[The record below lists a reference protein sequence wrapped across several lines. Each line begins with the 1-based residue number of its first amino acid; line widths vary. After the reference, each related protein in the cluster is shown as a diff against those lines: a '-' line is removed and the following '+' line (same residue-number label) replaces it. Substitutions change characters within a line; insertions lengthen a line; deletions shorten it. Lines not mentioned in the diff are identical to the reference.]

1 VLGEYEMNNKF
12 ECGLL
17 KYFNKD
23 DLNKIR
29 SVKIGIAGA
38 GGPGSNCAMNL
49 VRCGFDNFIIMDFD
63 KIDASNLNR
72 QFYFAEQIGML
83 KTEALKQ
90 NLKRI
95 NPDVKIE
102 ASKQSDVVL
111 TYVLD
116 DLPDKNGQV
125 GIKNE

>member
-29 SVKIGIAGA
+29 SVKIGIAGE
-38 GGPGSNCAMNL
+38 GGLGSNCAMNL